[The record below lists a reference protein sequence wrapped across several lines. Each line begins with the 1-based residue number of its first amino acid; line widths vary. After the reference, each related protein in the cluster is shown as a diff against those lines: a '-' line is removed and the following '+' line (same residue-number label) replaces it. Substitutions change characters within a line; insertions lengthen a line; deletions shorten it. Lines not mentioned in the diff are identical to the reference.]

1 MEYEKLSEVDEVK
14 VLFEFETTGD
24 DIFTQLLK
32 LSEETIREP
41 EHEVAD
47 ELVVTEDVSIL
58 SENVTDMLSKTGT
71 SDALSVG
78 EIVKTV
84 GGVISL
90 VVNPCDV
97 VNWPERL
104 FPESPIISVVTL
116 M

>member
-24 DIFTQLLK
+24 DDIFTQLLK
-32 LSEETIREP
+32 LSEDTIIEP
-41 EHEVAD
+41 EHEVSD
-47 ELVVTEDVSIL
+47 VLVVTEDVSIL

-78 EIVKTV
+78 KIVKTV

-97 VNWPERL
+97 VN
-104 FPESPIISVVTL
+104 
-116 M
+116 